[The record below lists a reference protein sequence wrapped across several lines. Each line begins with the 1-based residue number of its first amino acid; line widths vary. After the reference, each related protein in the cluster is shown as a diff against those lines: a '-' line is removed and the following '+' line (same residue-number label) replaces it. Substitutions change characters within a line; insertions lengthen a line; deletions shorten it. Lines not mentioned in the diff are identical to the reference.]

1 MWTPNGCTGSPGR
14 LAGAMLAAWSG
25 GLGRLGGTAVTEPS
39 GPELSSAA
47 RTSLAR
53 ASVIA
58 ALGLSVTGV
67 LIGGL
72 WAWIAPPIH
81 LVVAI
86 THAGERVHDYLGAES
101 EHFFNAPC
109 LMLGLLTAVAVV
121 APVLAWQW
129 RARRGPRMVVGL
141 SLGMVIVAV
150 AAAAVGALLV
160 RLRYGALNFD
170 AIPLFGKPA
179 VAYVVQAPPV
189 FFGLGPLQVVLTLF
203 WPAAVA
209 ALVYAL
215 LAAGNARDDLGAFP
229 VADQASSALPMEPEA
244 SVS

>member
-1 MWTPNGCTGSPGR
+1 
-14 LAGAMLAAWSG
+14 
-25 GLGRLGGTAVTEPS
+25 VTEPS
-39 GPELSSAA
+39 GPELSSAPQA
-47 RTSLAR
+47 SRAR
-53 ASVIA
+53 AIVVA
-58 ALGLSVTGV
+58 ALGFSTTGV

-81 LVVAI
+81 VVVAI
-86 THAGERVHDYLGAES
+86 TRAGERVHDYLGTES

-109 LMLGLLTAVAVV
+109 LMLGLLTVVAII

-129 RARRGPRMVVGL
+129 RQRRGPRMVVGL
-141 SLGMVIVAV
+141 SIGMVIVAV

-160 RLRYGALNFD
+160 RLHYGASNFD
-170 AIPLFGKPA
+170 AVPLFGKPA

-189 FFGLGPLQVVLTLF
+189 FFGLGPLQVVVTLF
-203 WPAAVA
+203 WPTAIA

-215 LAAGNARDDLGAFP
+215 LAAGNARDDLGRLP
-229 VADQASSALPMEPEA
+229 VADHASPALPMEPEA